1 MQGWGLDKPICAVCV
16 LCVREGFFPPTF
28 TSSILF
34 AMFTGVCGLPEKLHV
49 SLTLVHHS
57 NVLCMIVKLTYCFC
71 LFVSVLIPIL
81 LTLYSVGQ
89 LITSMEWTICEWYGQ
104 WMESRKGIIHK
115 HIFPMSM
122 SKDLF
127 IIKLIKVVLAHILL
141 SLLYI
146 TEKVYTPSHL
156 LLK

>member
-1 MQGWGLDKPICAVCV
+1 MQGWGLDKPIWAFFLRHSLLRYYLPCLQVCV
-16 LCVREGFFPPTF
+16 ACQR
-28 TSSILF
+28 SY
-34 AMFTGVCGLPEKLHV
+34 MK
-49 SLTLVHHS
+49 LTLVHHS
-57 NVLCMIVKLTYCFC
+57 NVLCMIVKLTYCFYC

-89 LITSMEWTICEWYGQ
+89 LITSMKWTICEWYGQ
-104 WMESRKGIIHK
+104 WIESRKRIIHK
-115 HIFPMSM
+115 HIFPMSV
-122 SKDLF
+122 SEDFF
-127 IIKLIKVVLAHILL
+127 IIKLIKVVLAHISL